1 MSSNEE
7 WDKGVDLERENE
19 AMENLYEALWFMGQ
33 GTDLDTTSYASIF
46 DDIER
51 MKRYVLKWQTYHG
64 FKKK

>member
-1 MSSNEE
+1 
-7 WDKGVDLERENE
+7 RENE